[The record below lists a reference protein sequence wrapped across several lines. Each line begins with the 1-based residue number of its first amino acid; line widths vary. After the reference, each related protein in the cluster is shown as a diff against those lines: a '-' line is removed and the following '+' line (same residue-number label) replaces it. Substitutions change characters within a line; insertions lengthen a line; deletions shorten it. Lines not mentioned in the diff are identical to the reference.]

1 METSTSVIHDKSDF
15 RLRNLITAYGVY
27 LALML
32 LLIVAAVVTPNLFE
46 KETLAVMFRQCAQLG
61 IIAIGQTMVML
72 VAGLDLSVGGVIV
85 MTSMVVAEVSNG
97 RNEMIPAAV
106 VVALII
112 GMLIGLGNGLL
123 VTKRKVPPLVATLVM
138 LFLVQGAQQ
147 AFTRGVPS
155 GFVPEAL
162 GIVNQSWGFL
172 SIPLLIWI
180 GLNAVFLVILK
191 GTTYGRRIYA
201 TGSNPEAARLTGIP
215 VNLIKIS
222 VYVLA
227 SGLAVISGVVL
238 TGYVGYVDRFIAT
251 GLDLDSIAAAVVGGT
266 AFFGGR
272 GGLLGTIAGVLIIQV
287 LSTMVV
293 LIGLEIETQFIIKC
307 VTKYIFMMIFSFLEQ
322 STLILYLLSN

>member
-1 METSTSVIHDKSDF
+1 METSTSVIHDKSNF
-15 RLRNLITAYGVY
+15 RLRNLIMAYGVY

-85 MTSMVVAEVSNG
+85 MTSVVVAEVSNG

-293 LIGLEIETQFIIKC
+293 LIGLEIETQFIIKGL
-307 VTKYIFMMIFSFLEQ
+307 V
-322 STLILYLLSN
+322 ILAAVALYGLAQKKDS

>member
-1 METSTSVIHDKSDF
+1 M
-15 RLRNLITAYGVY
+15 AYGVY
-27 LALML
+27 IALML

-293 LIGLEIETQFIIKC
+293 LIGLDIETQFIIKGLVILAA
-307 VTKYIFMMIFSFLEQ
+307 VT
-322 STLILYLLSN
+322 LYLSLIHI

>member
-27 LALML
+27 IALML

-191 GTTYGRRIYA
+191 GTTFGRRIYA

-293 LIGLEIETQFIIKC
+293 LIGLEIETQFIIKGL
-307 VTKYIFMMIFSFLEQ
+307 V
-322 STLILYLLSN
+322 ILAAVALYGLAQKKD

>member
-1 METSTSVIHDKSDF
+1 METSTSVIHDKSNF

-27 LALML
+27 IALML

-97 RNEMIPAAV
+97 RNEMIPAAI

-191 GTTYGRRIYA
+191 GTTFCRRIYA
-201 TGSNPEAARLTGIP
+201 TGSNPEAARPTGIP

-293 LIGLEIETQFIIKC
+293 LIGLEIETQFIIKGL
-307 VTKYIFMMIFSFLEQ
+307 V
-322 STLILYLLSN
+322 ILAAVALYGLAQKKD

>member
-1 METSTSVIHDKSDF
+1 METSTSVIHDKSNF
-15 RLRNLITAYGVY
+15 RLRNLIMAYGVY
-27 LALML
+27 IALML

-97 RNEMIPAAV
+97 RNEMIPAAII
-106 VVALII
+106 VALII

-201 TGSNPEAARLTGIP
+201 TGSNPEAARLTGSP

-293 LIGLEIETQFIIKC
+293 LIGLEIETQFIIKGL
-307 VTKYIFMMIFSFLEQ
+307 V
-322 STLILYLLSN
+322 ILAAVALYGLAQKKD

>member
-27 LALML
+27 IALML

-215 VNLIKIS
+215 VNMIKIS

-287 LSTMVV
+287 LSTIVI
-293 LIGLEIETQFIIKC
+293 LIGLEIETQFIIKGL
-307 VTKYIFMMIFSFLEQ
+307 V
-322 STLILYLLSN
+322 ILAAVPLYGLAQKKDL

>member
-1 METSTSVIHDKSDF
+1 METSTSVIHNKSDF

-27 LALML
+27 IALML

-293 LIGLEIETQFIIKC
+293 LIGLEIETQFIIKGL
-307 VTKYIFMMIFSFLEQ
+307 V
-322 STLILYLLSN
+322 ILAAVALYGLAQKKDS

>member
-27 LALML
+27 IALML

-293 LIGLEIETQFIIKC
+293 LIGLEIETQYIIKGLVILAA
-307 VTKYIFMMIFSFLEQ
+307 VT
-322 STLILYLLSN
+322 LYGLAKKKDL